1 MNIRSTI
8 AIPTMLVL
16 LTAVGCTEAKSP
28 QSQAVV
34 PATSTKP
41 ILTATAPLPVVDP
54 VEKAKKPEVE
64 KVKKPEAQMPAMD
77 ETRTVEEAEPFVP
90 TLKSVDGVTIHRLMT
105 APAVEH
111 REPVAASSVFG
122 PSGETVYAF
131 LEVSNESAEE
141 KTLLVHFIGPQAQVG
156 GGVELYIPPTVPRW
170 RTWAYTKH
178 AAMPGLWRV
187 EIRGPDGILLG
198 EVPFEVESAR

>member
-1 MNIRSTI
+1 
-8 AIPTMLVL
+8 L

-54 VEKAKKPEVE
+54 VE

-156 GGVELYIPPTVPRW
+156 GGVELHIPPTVPRW